1 MTMGGLLQH
10 TATATVIPTDTN
22 AQKGVVTKEYCL
34 PHSLYMTNRQDD
46 SKATEVR
53 GQLTSDGAVLESSLS
68 CFFFKGLPLWHME
81 IPRLGVNLELQRPA
95 YTTATATP
103 DP

>member
-1 MTMGGLLQH
+1 MT
-10 TATATVIPTDTN
+10 
-22 AQKGVVTKEYCL
+22 K
-34 PHSLYMTNRQDD
+34 RQDD

-53 GQLTSDGAVLESSLS
+53 GQLTRDGAVLESSLS

-95 YTTATATP
+95 YTTATATR
-103 DP
+103 DPSRVCNLHYSSWQRRIVNPTEQGQGPNPQLHGS